1 MKAGFSGTFVI
12 SWAQTELDGQ
22 KFAPVTA
29 LRTGMEWRWTGQAVR
44 VDGPA
49 DILPLS
55 AALGEAELHLRAAL
69 SLCKRQVDGSGAP
82 MPDLANPSGA
92 APFAADFTVSDGRQ
106 TWDMDLVQTRPD
118 RPVLVM
124 CRGAMPSPD
133 QDLWVVHHALGHH
146 ARGQHSLGALQA
158 VAPAGGV
165 ICFTPGTLIQ
175 TETGP
180 RAVEHLTQGDRIQ
193 TKDNGC
199 QAVLWI
205 GSRRLSG
212 ARLYAMPH
220 LRPVRI
226 AAGAWDQNGPEPG
239 LTVSPDHRIVL
250 RGPRARALFNADEV
264 LVKVRDLINDRTILI
279 DYASRDVTYFH
290 LLLPAH
296 QIVFANGLET
306 ESLHPAGAG
315 LDTGQWAAL
324 DALIPDISVD
334 PFAYGPH
341 ARRALSQGEA
351 AIFRYDQH

>member
-22 KFAPVTA
+22 KLAPLTA
-29 LRTGMEWRWTGQAVR
+29 LRIGMEWRWTGQAVR

-49 DILPLS
+49 DILLLS
-55 AALGEAELHLRAAL
+55 TAMGEAELHSRAAL
-69 SLCKRQVDGSGAP
+69 SLCKRMVDGSVAP
-82 MPDLANPSGA
+82 MSDLANPSGA

-106 TWDMDLVQTRPD
+106 TWDLDLIQTGPD

-146 ARGQHSLGALQA
+146 AGGATRDI
-158 VAPAGGV
+158 APARGV

-180 RAVEHLTQGDRIQ
+180 RAVEHLTQNDRIQ

-205 GSRRLSG
+205 GNRRLTG

-226 AAGAWDQNGPEPG
+226 AAGALDQNVPEPG

-279 DYASRDVTYFH
+279 DYASREVTYFH

-324 DALIPDISVD
+324 DALIPDISAD
-334 PFAYGPH
+334 PFVYGPH
-341 ARRALSQGEA
+341 ARRTLSQSEA